1 MTAEIITIG
10 DEILIGQIVDSNSAY
25 IARELNLIGI
35 SVYQISSVQDEKQH
49 ILNALKEASERAD
62 IILLT
67 GGLGPTKDDITKS
80 TFCEYF
86 DDELR
91 LNEDVLK
98 HVEQL
103 FEKYKKTPISALN
116 REQAMLPSKAE
127 VLHNEFGTAP
137 GMWMEK
143 DKKVYISMPGVP
155 YEMKQLMEKEVIPK
169 LREKFH
175 RPFIYHKTLLT
186 EGMGESSVAERLN
199 DFEEALPKHIK
210 LAYLPRIGSVR
221 LRLSARGESEEELI
235 NSVEKQVERL
245 YAIIGDIISEVQEE
259 DDQIAVEI
267 SRILVAEKKSLAVA
281 ESCTGGELASE
292 FTRHPGASACFKG
305 GLVPYA
311 TQAKIDLLKVSKELI
326 DKYSVVSAEVAEA
339 MAENARKIFKVD
351 YALSTTGNAGPTKG
365 DSDAEVGTVFIGL
378 ATPEKV
384 VSKKF
389 RFRNSRDQVVKKTVY
404 KAFEMILEEIC
415 SEKSS

>member
-25 IARELNLIGI
+25 ISRELNLIGI

-155 YEMKQLMEKEVIPK
+155 YEMKHLCK
-169 LREKFH
+169 R
-175 RPFIYHKTLLT
+175 
-186 EGMGESSVAERLN
+186 
-199 DFEEALPKHIK
+199 
-210 LAYLPRIGSVR
+210 
-221 LRLSARGESEEELI
+221 
-235 NSVEKQVERL
+235 
-245 YAIIGDIISEVQEE
+245 
-259 DDQIAVEI
+259 
-267 SRILVAEKKSLAVA
+267 
-281 ESCTGGELASE
+281 
-292 FTRHPGASACFKG
+292 
-305 GLVPYA
+305 
-311 TQAKIDLLKVSKELI
+311 
-326 DKYSVVSAEVAEA
+326 
-339 MAENARKIFKVD
+339 
-351 YALSTTGNAGPTKG
+351 G
-365 DSDAEVGTVFIGL
+365 DS
-378 ATPEKV
+378 
-384 VSKKF
+384 
-389 RFRNSRDQVVKKTVY
+389 
-404 KAFEMILEEIC
+404 
-415 SEKSS
+415 